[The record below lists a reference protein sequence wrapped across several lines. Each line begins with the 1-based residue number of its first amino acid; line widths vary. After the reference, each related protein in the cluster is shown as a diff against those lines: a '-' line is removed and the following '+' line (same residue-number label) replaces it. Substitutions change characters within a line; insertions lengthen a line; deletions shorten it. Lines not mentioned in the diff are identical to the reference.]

1 VIKLFSHW
9 LPSKSILQIAL
20 DLFLPIICA
29 LLSVFMMGLR
39 GQENLQIVLLYAM
52 IFALAMIVLNG
63 WLGLYHRAYAKS
75 LAQTRVRTALSL
87 SLSVPVPF
95 AAFSVHTVADVNQR
109 LLLIAGLAALFG
121 TFAHRF
127 FAMHARVG
135 ALLVHRTLI
144 FGTGLE
150 AIAVSK
156 VIQKSDPEMQIV
168 GFYPSPDDTKIST
181 AGQLTLIFDTGPETA
196 AIDKAPNRSDSELQ
210 IVGLYPSQDDTK
222 VSTSGQL
229 ILPRSQSLS
238 AMAHVLN
245 VDEIIIAVHERRG
258 GVLPMRELLDCKLSG
273 VNVLDLASYFERT
286 LGQIRLDSLHAGWL
300 VFSEGFRQGWRRSLV
315 KRVFDIVTATILLS
329 LALPVMAVTA
339 ILIVLEDGFPIIYRQ
354 ERVGF
359 NGHLFNVVK
368 FRSMRKNAESD
379 GKPRWATANDDRT
392 TRVGRI
398 IRKLRIDE
406 LPQLVSVL
414 AGKMSL
420 VGPRPE
426 RPYFVDQL
434 TRDIPFYG
442 VRHSV
447 KPGVTG
453 WAQVNYHY
461 GASVDDSIQKLQYDL
476 YYVKNHTLFLDIV
489 ILFETIGVVLTGK
502 GAQ

>member
-1 VIKLFSHW
+1 MRTVIKVFSHW
-9 LPSKSILQIAL
+9 IPSKSILQIVL
-20 DLFLPIICA
+20 DLLLPVICTPLA
-29 LLSVFMMGLR
+29 VYLMGLG
-39 GQENLQIVLLYAM
+39 GQENLEVVLVYAV
-52 IFALAMIVLNG
+52 IFALVMIVLNA
-63 WLGLYHRAYAKS
+63 WLGLYHRS
-75 LAQTRVRTALSL
+75 HVRSIAQTRARAALSL
-87 SLSVPVPF
+87 SLAVPLAF
-95 AAFSVHTVADVNQR
+95 AVFSLHTIADVNQR

-127 FAMHARVG
+127 FIMHTRAG
-135 ALLVHRTLI
+135 TMLVHRMLI
-144 FGTGLE
+144 FGTGPE
-150 AIAVSK
+150 AIAVGK
-156 VIQKSDPEMQIV
+156 VLKKSDPDMQIV
-168 GFYPSPDDTKIST
+168 GFYPGPDDTIAST
-181 AGQLTLIFDTGPETA
+181 P
-196 AIDKAPNRSDSELQ
+196 
-210 IVGLYPSQDDTK
+210 
-222 VSTSGQL
+222 GQL

-238 AMAHVLN
+238 DTAHILN

-258 GVLPMRELLDCKLSG
+258 GVLPLRELLDCKLSG

-286 LGQIRLDSLHAGWL
+286 LGQIRLDSLRVGWL
-300 VFSEGFRQGWRRSLV
+300 IFSEGFRQGWRRTLV
-315 KRVFDIVTATILLS
+315 KRLFDIVAASILL
-329 LALPVMAVTA
+329 LIALPVMSVAA
-339 ILIVLEDGFPIIYRQ
+339 ILIALEDGFPIFYRQ

-359 NGHLFNVVK
+359 NGRLFDVVK
-368 FRSMRKNAESD
+368 YRSMRKNAESD

-414 AGKMSL
+414 TGEMSL

-434 TRDIPFYG
+434 TRDIPFYA